1 MKKKKPEITLTQISG
16 NSCGPPLSKS
26 ENRLFS
32 FLQVLGEICKLLWG
46 KQTRKTSLWVHRVW
60 DLEEERRRRIGLAPG
75 LRGASLLVTLLWPGP
90 QQVLSLGCFSQ
101 QGGRQRPLTEHSP
114 GTWHG
119 SSHLIFLFELITR
132 DEVIAPSST

>member
-32 FLQVLGEICKLLWG
+32 FLHVLGEICELLWG

-60 DLEEERRRRIGLAPG
+60 DLEEERRRMRIGLAPG

-90 QQVLSLGCFSQ
+90 QQVPLPGMLFSA
-101 QGGRQRPLTEHSP
+101 GRQAVATDGAQP
-114 GTWHG
+114 G
-119 SSHLIFLFELITR
+119 HLAWVVSFNIPVRTPHNPR
-132 DEVIAPSST
+132 